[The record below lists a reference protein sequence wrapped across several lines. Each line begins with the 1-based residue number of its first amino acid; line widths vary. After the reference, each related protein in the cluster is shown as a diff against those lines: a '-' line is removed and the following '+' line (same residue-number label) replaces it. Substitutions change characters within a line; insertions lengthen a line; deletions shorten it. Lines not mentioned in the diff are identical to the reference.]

1 MVPKAVRG
9 QRAVRAPAVCAP
21 VVRDDDDGCRRA
33 TDNLRDGFCFI
44 RLARGGGRRSGPS
57 DSVCPCQILIAPISS
72 DKPPPILADW

>member
-1 MVPKAVRG
+1 MDVGALL
-9 QRAVRAPAVCAP
+9 C
-21 VVRDDDDGCRRA
+21 
-33 TDNLRDGFCFI
+33 TDNLRDGFCF